1 MEATV
6 NINYKHQSFDYIYDM
21 IKYNNNILFTS
32 TGNKLFNKKT
42 IYFSVNF
49 KKYIRIKD
57 NIIFRMNISS
67 VSEIDIHNRR
77 IVDTQNNLLELRVN
91 KDLIFLESNKEI
103 TKERKKEF
111 SDLILF
117 LIEFHESR
125 FPKEMLTFLK
135 LLLI

>member
-1 MEATV
+1 
-6 NINYKHQSFDYIYDM
+6 
-21 IKYNNNILFTS
+21 
-32 TGNKLFNKKT
+32 
-42 IYFSVNF
+42 
-49 KKYIRIKD
+49 
-57 NIIFRMNISS
+57 MNISS